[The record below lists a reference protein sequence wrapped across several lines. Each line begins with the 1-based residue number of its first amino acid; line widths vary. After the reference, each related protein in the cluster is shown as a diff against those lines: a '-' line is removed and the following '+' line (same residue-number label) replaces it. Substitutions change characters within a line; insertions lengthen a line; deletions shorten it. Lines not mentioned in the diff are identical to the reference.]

1 MAAGGPGAGRTARFL
16 GRSLVL
22 SPTDAV
28 PAEWSGLPRI
38 AVHAGLVPDDPAFR
52 ALEDAYF
59 SRSAVVIDL
68 EEDLS
73 DTGETENAPIWTLS
87 PDFTF
92 PGERLRHLV
101 WTNSLDGRSGELVW
115 ELTRRA
121 VQLGASLGTSADV
134 VLPDGRPAFLDG
146 GPLEFF
152 DSQSIG
158 VPGAVVIHRIA
169 LEHGSLEPLR
179 TNSSSAELAVD
190 QLAAVTHNGGAARII
205 APAGSGKTRVLT
217 ERARHLLQ
225 AWRIPPAAVC
235 LVAFNKR
242 AADEIRHRTSDF
254 PQLQVRTLNSLALA
268 IVSGSGRF
276 GSSGSVET
284 VDERAVRSILE
295 GLVSFPRRVNADP
308 AAAWIEAL
316 SAVRLGLR
324 SPSRVESEFGGD
336 VDGLAEVVDRYR
348 QTLQRK
354 NVLDFDEQIYR
365 AVEILLT
372 DPQARA
378 AARKACRLMLVDEFQ
393 DLTPAHL
400 LLIRLLAGPDGCVF
414 GVGDDDQTIYGYAGA
429 SPEWLIDYASLFP
442 GAASHNL
449 EVNYRC
455 PPLVVAAART
465 LLTHNRRRVKKTISA
480 APLRKEDSEEL
491 DVLICDDPVQA
502 TVGAVQRRM
511 GEGADASTTAV
522 LTRVNSS
529 LAPIQLSLGLL
540 GIPANQAV
548 DARYM
553 ERTGIRAALAWL
565 RLAGSRGPDQS
576 ARRAQSGSLKRQDIG
591 FTARRPPRALS
602 PKIIEWMSEQKGIDG
617 LRSLA
622 QRVGER
628 DSLKVNGYAD
638 DLELLIELAET
649 STTEEFF
656 EGLRDRV
663 GLSASLAAL
672 DSQHRRLDRTPQ
684 ADDLDVLIDIAKLH
698 PATDGFEDW
707 LRNGLSVAGDPHGV
721 VLATVH
727 SVKGREWNHV
737 IVHGASLGLMPH
749 RLAED
754 VEEERRVFHVA
765 ITRARRSVTVVSGAS
780 PSPFLAELQVPW
792 VASATPE
799 AKARPARPGSAAGVG
814 LPDGLVPTVG
824 MTILEGG
831 YAGIIESID
840 AGGVIVRAGLAV
852 TRISFGRLVKLEGV
866 TGRLLA
872 PGAPPEVREKAAA
885 ALRLWRLERSRAEG
899 KPAYTLMHDSTLEAV
914 AESGA
919 RSLGDL
925 ARIKGIGPA
934 KLESFG
940 DELLAILDAAGAPA
954 PAP

>member
-1 MAAGGPGAGRTARFL
+1 MPEIQCAYCGGVHFDSAAVRQCWSAGQPSPEQAAVLAGGPAAGSTARFL

-22 SPTDAV
+22 SPGGVTPTA
-28 PAEWSGLPRI
+28 WTGLPRL
-38 AVHAGLVPDDPAFR
+38 AVHAGIAPGEPTFL
-52 ALEDAYF
+52 ALENAYF
-59 SRSAVVIDL
+59 TRSPAVIEL
-68 EEDLS
+68 E
-73 DTGETENAPIWTLS
+73 GELAESLETQTAPVWSLR

-92 PGERLRHLV
+92 PAERLRHLV
-101 WTNSLDGRSGELVW
+101 WANSLDGRVPGEALW
-115 ELTRRA
+115 ELTGRA
-121 VQLGASLGTSADV
+121 VQLGASLGTDSDV
-134 VLPDGRPAFLDG
+134 ILPNGRPAFVDG
-146 GPLEFF
+146 GPLRFF
-152 DSQSIG
+152 EPHLIDL
-158 VPGAVVIHRIA
+158 PGAAVVHRFA
-169 LEHGSLEPLR
+169 VDHGSLSHLE
-179 TNSSSAELAVD
+179 TNSSTAELAED
-190 QLAAVTHNGGAARII
+190 QLAAVTHNGGATRII

-225 AWRIPPAAVC
+225 AWRIPPAAIC

-276 GSSGSVET
+276 GSSASVET
-284 VDERAVRSILE
+284 VDERTVRSILE

-316 SAVRLGLR
+316 SSIRLGLR
-324 SPSRVESEFGGD
+324 SPSQVEAEFGGD
-336 VDGLAEVVDRYR
+336 VDGLGEVFDRYR
-348 QTLQRK
+348 QILQSK
-354 NVLDFDEQIYR
+354 NILDFDEQIYR

-372 DPQARA
+372 DPQARDT
-378 AARKACRLMLVDEFQ
+378 ARKACCLMLVDEFQ

-465 LLTHNRRRVKKTISA
+465 LLTHNRRRVEKTISA
-480 APLRKEDSEEL
+480 APLRKVDPQEL
-491 DVLICDDPVQA
+491 DVVSTADPVQA
-502 TVGAVQRRM
+502 TVNSIKQRVY
-511 GEGADASTTAV
+511 GGADPSTIAV

-529 LAPIQLSLGLL
+529 LAPIQLSLGLM

-565 RLAGSRGPDQS
+565 RLASRASSRESAGSFKAADV
-576 ARRAQSGSLKRQDIG
+576 G

-602 PKIIEWMSEQKGIDG
+602 PKVVEWMSEQKTVSG
-617 LRSLA
+617 LRSLS
-622 QRVGER
+622 QRLGEK
-628 DSLKVNGYAD
+628 DALKVDSYSD

-649 STTEEFF
+649 STTDEFF

-663 GLSASLAAL
+663 GLAASLAAL
-672 DSQHRRLDRTPQ
+672 DSQRRRLDKTPQ
-684 ADDLDVLIDIAKLH
+684 ADDLDVLIDIARLH
-698 PATDGFEDW
+698 PQIQGFEQW
-707 LRNGLSVAGDPHGV
+707 LADGLSVPGDPHGV

-765 ITRARRSVTVVSGAS
+765 ITRARRSVIVVSGAS
-780 PSPFLAELQVPW
+780 PSPFLAELN
-792 VASATPE
+792 ASWEP
-799 AKARPARPGSAAGVG
+799 SAAPIPSV
-814 LPDGLVPTVG
+814 
-824 MTILEGG
+824 
-831 YAGIIESID
+831 
-840 AGGVIVRAGLAV
+840 
-852 TRISFGRLVKLEGV
+852 V
-866 TGRLLA
+866 TGRLAA
-872 PGAPPEVREKAAA
+872 PGVAPEVRVKAEKA
-885 ALRLWRLERSRAEG
+885 LRAWRLERSKSES
-899 KPAYTLMHDSTLEAV
+899 KPAFTIMHDSTLQAI
-914 AESGA
+914 AESKA
-919 RSLGDL
+919 RSLADL
-925 ARIKGIGPA
+925 GQIKGIGPA

-940 DELLAILDAAGAPA
+940 DEILAILDDVEA
-954 PAP
+954 